1 MNAVD
6 VSKIDLNLL
15 VVLDALLDEG
25 SVTRAAQRLGVG
37 QPAASHALTRLRVL
51 LGDPL
56 LVRSGRR
63 LAPTPR
69 AEALR
74 EPLARLLAEAA
85 RLVRH
90 EVSFE
95 PARSRRTFS
104 LVCPDLLAAALP
116 RLVATLGGQA
126 PGARLDVLP
135 PQSDDLRALEDG
147 RRDVALIPTPSAG
160 AGLVQC
166 GLGRLHFAV
175 FARADHPALVRGAR
189 RLTRAAWAQHPHVQ
203 VRTGH
208 GGRSIVATALAE
220 ARFERRVGLVVP
232 SFLAALTVVAESDL
246 FLTAPRELAAP
257 LAAHLQVVSVE
268 PPLALP
274 PVPVSA
280 VWHERVSADPAHRF
294 FRGLVVDVLRAVI
307 DARAPSSATRPAER
321 SPTPAQRREA
331 PRRRRGTAAR

>member
-1 MNAVD
+1 MHAVD
-6 VSKIDLNLL
+6 VSRIDLNLL
-15 VVLDALLDEG
+15 VVLDALLEAG
-25 SVTRAAQRLGVG
+25 SVTHAAQRLGVG
-37 QPAASHALTRLRVL
+37 QPAASHALTRLRAL

-90 EVSFE
+90 EVSFD

-116 RLVATLGGQA
+116 RLVSTLGRQA

-147 RRDVALIPTPSAG
+147 RRDVALVPTPSAG

-175 FARADHPALVRGAR
+175 FARADHPALVRGTR
-189 RLTRAAWAQHPHVQ
+189 RLTRAAWAQYPHVQ

-208 GGRSIVATALAE
+208 GGRSIVATALAKAE
-220 ARFERRVGLVVP
+220 FERRVGLVVP
-232 SFLAALTVVAESDL
+232 SFLAALTEVAESEL

-257 LAAHLQVVSVE
+257 LAAHLDVVWVE
-268 PPLALP
+268 PPLTLP

-280 VWHERVSADPAHRF
+280 VWHERVTADPAHQF
-294 FRGLVVDVLRAVI
+294 FRGQVVEVLRAVI
-307 DARAPSSATRPAER
+307 GARTAER
-321 SPTPAQRREA
+321 STSTAERAAKPGPRGTRQRR
-331 PRRRRGTAAR
+331 GGAATTR